1 VTRLARR
8 AARPPRRALRRPR
21 GRLRDGVVAWLLL
34 AAAAGCES
42 PANSAHPSSGPPAIN
57 VEIAPV
63 VETGIR
69 DTVALVGQLEA
80 EESVVLKPETAAVV
94 QEVFFEDGDRVRT
107 GQVLLQMR
115 DGEERAHL
123 REAAARLTLAEDEYA
138 RTKQLAAK
146 NTVSAAELDRAT
158 ATAEAARA
166 RRDLAEVELDRMT
179 IRAPFD
185 GVLGAREVSPG
196 DRVSK
201 STALVRIDAVDRLR
215 LRFTVPELAVTA
227 MRVGS
232 PVVVSVAPFPGE
244 DFAGQVYF
252 VAPTLDPASRRLELK
267 AWVANGDR
275 RLRPGLFA
283 NIQLEVA
290 RRDNALVIPESALA
304 YDADGVFVWRIG
316 AGETAERVPVTIGI
330 RETGRVEVVAGLAA
344 GDRVVSAGTHKV
356 GPGAVVR
363 NVAPPPTAPPA
374 AGGGAAQ

>member
-1 VTRLARR
+1 
-8 AARPPRRALRRPR
+8 
-21 GRLRDGVVAWLLL
+21 
-34 AAAAGCES
+34 
-42 PANSAHPSSGPPAIN
+42 
-57 VEIAPV
+57 
-63 VETGIR
+63 
-69 DTVALVGQLEA
+69 
-80 EESVVLKPETAAVV
+80 VLKPETAAVV

-201 STALVRIDAVDRLR
+201 TTALVRIDAVDRLR

-244 DFAGQVYF
+244 HFAGQVYF

-344 GDRVVSAGTHKV
+344 GDRIVSAGTHKV